1 MAREAPEGASLRDE
15 RSCLA
20 LEPEETKRRSEIARV
35 ELAGGVVLVLTLIV
49 LTLLVIAL
57 TLLVVGRLF
66 RVGVVVRALLRIGGF
81 VVRALV
87 VRRFVVRDVLVF
99 RGRLV
104 VRSGRVGPA
113 AFGAGFGAVGHGRLG
128 RIAGFLLVVSTD
140 GVGEILS
147 VRAPGDAFAECVR
160 MIRVR
165 PEHRREVA
173 LER

>member
-66 RVGVVVRALLRIGGF
+66 RVGIVVRALLRIGGF
-81 VVRALV
+81 VVRALA
-87 VRRFVVRDVLVF
+87 RRLVVRDVLVF
-99 RGRLV
+99 QGRLV
-104 VRSGRVGPA
+104 VRSGRIGPA
-113 AFGAGFGAVGHGRLG
+113 ALGPGFGAVGRGRLG

-140 GVGEILS
+140 AVGEILS
-147 VRAPGDAFAECVR
+147 VRAPGD
-160 MIRVR
+160 
-165 PEHRREVA
+165 
-173 LER
+173 